1 MRAWAAARTRNG
13 EEARFSRC
21 CPSIKTEWVSGS
33 LRYLNYKMKQNKRRD
48 KDVSKLVLSAYQ
60 VQLINNK
67 TSEFIVKF
75 RGPPGSAY

>member
-1 MRAWAAARTRNG
+1 
-13 EEARFSRC
+13 
-21 CPSIKTEWVSGS
+21 
-33 LRYLNYKMKQNKRRD
+33 MKQNKRRD

-75 RGPPGSAY
+75 TLGFAFWSKLDATPDKSPPVTGSV

>member
-1 MRAWAAARTRNG
+1 
-13 EEARFSRC
+13 
-21 CPSIKTEWVSGS
+21 
-33 LRYLNYKMKQNKRRD
+33 MKQNKRRD